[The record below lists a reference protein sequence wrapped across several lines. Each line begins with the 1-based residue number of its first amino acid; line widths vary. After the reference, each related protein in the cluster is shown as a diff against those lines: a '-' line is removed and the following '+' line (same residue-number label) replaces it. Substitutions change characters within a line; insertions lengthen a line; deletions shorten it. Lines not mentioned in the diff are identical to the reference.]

1 MKWFLYSVM
10 ILVLVGCAGQ
20 AAAPTP
26 APQAPATPTALAV
39 VEPTVLATVEAPAT
53 PDASIMPV
61 TAKQFVIDPTQSS
74 AQYAV
79 NEVFLQENR
88 PYRAVG
94 TTNVVSGTFVVS
106 TEGVPAGK
114 VTKIQIDLRTLQSD
128 SGRRDNAIRERWL
141 ESNTYPYAEFVS
153 TNALNLPDSYQA
165 GSQVSFNL
173 VGDMTVHGVTK
184 SVEWLVDG
192 TLTGDTVQGQATTII
207 NMSDFGITAPNI
219 ANMIKV
225 EDEVELMVQFVA
237 KAQP

>member
-1 MKWFLYSVM
+1 MKWFLYGLM
-10 ILVLVGCAGQ
+10 ILVLVSCAAQ
-20 AAAPTP
+20 SAAP

-39 VEPTVLATVEAPAT
+39 VEPTVLATVEAQAT

-61 TAKQFVIDPTQSS
+61 TAKQFVIDTAQSS

-88 PYRAVG
+88 PYHAVG
-94 TTNVVSGTFVVS
+94 TTNVVTGTFVVA

-114 VTKIQIDLRTLQSD
+114 VTKIQVDLRALQSD

-153 TNALNLPDSYQA
+153 TNALNLPASYQP

-173 VGDMTVHGVTK
+173 VGDMTIHGVTK

-192 TLTGDTVQGQATTII
+192 TLTGDTVRGQATTTI

-225 EDEVELMVQFVA
+225 EDQVELLVQFVA
-237 KAQP
+237 TAQP

>member
-1 MKWFLYSVM
+1 MKWFLYGLM

-20 AAAPTP
+20 AAVPTP
-26 APQAPATPTALAV
+26 APQVPATPTALAI
-39 VEPTVLATVEAPAT
+39 VEPTVLATVEAQAT

-61 TAKQFVIDPTQSS
+61 TAKQFVIDTAQSS

-88 PYRAVG
+88 PYHAVG
-94 TTNVVSGTFVVS
+94 TTNVVTGTFVVA

-114 VTKIQIDLRTLQSD
+114 VTKIQVDLRALQSD

-153 TNALNLPDSYQA
+153 TNALNLPASYQA

-173 VGDMTVHGVTK
+173 VGDMTIHGVTK

-192 TLTGDTVQGQATTII
+192 TLTGDTVRGQATTTI

-225 EDEVELMVQFVA
+225 EDQVELLVQFVA
-237 KAQP
+237 TAK

>member
-39 VEPTVLATVEAPAT
+39 VEPTVLATVEAKAT
-53 PDASIMPV
+53 PDASIM
-61 TAKQFVIDPTQSS
+61 
-74 AQYAV
+74 V
-79 NEVFLQENR
+79 NEVFLRENR

>member
-39 VEPTVLATVEAPAT
+39 VEPTVLATVEAKAT

-61 TAKQFVIDPTQSS
+61 TAKQFVIDPAQSS

-88 PYRAVG
+88 PYHAVG

-192 TLTGDTVQGQATTII
+192 TLTGDTLQGQATTTI

-225 EDEVELMVQFVA
+225 EDEVELKVQFVA
-237 KAQP
+237 TAQP

>member
-1 MKWFLYSVM
+1 MKWFLYGLM
-10 ILVLVGCAGQ
+10 MLVLVGCAAQ
-20 AAAPTP
+20 SAAP
-26 APQAPATPTALAV
+26 APQVPATPTALVV
-39 VEPTVLATVEAPAT
+39 VEPTVLATVEVKAT

-61 TAKQFVIDPTQSS
+61 TAKQFVIDPAQSS

-88 PYRAVG
+88 PYHAVG
-94 TTNVVSGTFVVS
+94 TTNVVTGTFVVA

-114 VTKIQIDLRTLQSD
+114 VTKIQVDLRALQSD
-128 SGRRDNAIRERWL
+128 SDRRDNAIRERWL

-153 TNALNLPDSYQA
+153 TNALNLPASYQP

-173 VGDMTVHGVTK
+173 VGDMTIHGVTK

-192 TLTGDTVQGQATTII
+192 TLTGDTVRGQATTTI

-225 EDEVELMVQFVA
+225 EDQVELLVQFVA
-237 KAQP
+237 TAK

>member
-20 AAAPTP
+20 AVAPTP

-61 TAKQFVIDPTQSS
+61 TVQQFVIDPTQSS

-173 VGDMTVHGVTK
+173 VGDMTIHGVTK

-192 TLTGDTVQGQATTII
+192 TLTGDTVQGQATTTI

>member
-1 MKWFLYSVM
+1 MKWFLYGLM
-10 ILVLVGCAGQ
+10 ILVLVSCAAQ
-20 AAAPTP
+20 SAAP

-39 VEPTVLATVEAPAT
+39 VEPTVLATVEAQAT

-61 TAKQFVIDPTQSS
+61 TAKQFVIDTAQSS

-88 PYRAVG
+88 PYHAVG
-94 TTNVVSGTFVVS
+94 TTNVVTGTFVVA

-114 VTKIQIDLRTLQSD
+114 VTKIQVDLRALQSD

-153 TNALNLPDSYQA
+153 TNALNLPASYQA

-173 VGDMTVHGVTK
+173 VGDMTIHGVTK

-192 TLTGDTVQGQATTII
+192 TLTGDTVRGQATTTI

-225 EDEVELMVQFVA
+225 EDQVELLVQFVA
-237 KAQP
+237 TAK

>member
-1 MKWFLYSVM
+1 MKWFLYGLM
-10 ILVLVGCAGQ
+10 ILVLVSCAAQ
-20 AAAPTP
+20 SAAP

-39 VEPTVLATVEAPAT
+39 VEPTVLATVEAQAT

-61 TAKQFVIDPTQSS
+61 TAKQFVIDTAQSS

-88 PYRAVG
+88 PYHAVG
-94 TTNVVSGTFVVS
+94 TTNVVTGTFVVA

-114 VTKIQIDLRTLQSD
+114 VTKIQVDLRALQSD

-153 TNALNLPDSYQA
+153 TNALNLPASYQP

-173 VGDMTVHGVTK
+173 VGDMTIHGVTK

-192 TLTGDTVQGQATTII
+192 TLTGDTVRGQATTTI

-225 EDEVELMVQFVA
+225 EDQVELLVQFVA
-237 KAQP
+237 TAK